1 MPAHNPV
8 GRVGPRLARVHATG
22 VCGDDHR
29 RRETAARRAHTEA
42 GAQLRYQAPAAGD
55 REARFLAPVPVKP
68 GGPRFVFY
76 DQMEIGRDDG
86 ERPEEPGVLLVPD
99 PTVSRVHCVL
109 TQDRE
114 GRCFVRDVSRNGT
127 RLDGRRLV
135 PNVENLWEEGQVIT
149 VGSLQLALLGEGSP
163 FRKQAS
169 TTGSTIPAPNQA
181 IVTVLVGDIRDYTVL
196 VRRSLSR
203 EVQHAV
209 SRTFEL
215 LSAEVVR
222 LGGTVKE
229 YQGDALLAFWEGDHS
244 GQQALK
250 ACRAALALD
259 ALARKLAADP
269 GHWPLTDFDL
279 HMDWALATGFVLID
293 SFGRGTPTGLSM
305 MGEPI
310 VRAFRIEK
318 FASPEAGRVLACAA
332 TEELAHERFA
342 FRDLGERLAKG
353 FDAPDHVHALLG
365 ERGAGP

>member
-1 MPAHNPV
+1 
-8 GRVGPRLARVHATG
+8 
-22 VCGDDHR
+22 
-29 RRETAARRAHTEA
+29 
-42 GAQLRYQAPAAGD
+42 
-55 REARFLAPVPVKP
+55 VPVRP

-76 DQMEIGRDDG
+76 DHLEIGRDDG
-86 ERPEEPGVLLVPD
+86 ERPEEPGLLLVPD
-99 PTVSRVHCVL
+99 PTVSRVHCVI

-135 PNVENLWEEGQVIT
+135 PNVENPWELGQVIT
-149 VGSLQLALLGEGSP
+149 VGGIQLALLGEGSP
-163 FRKQAS
+163 FRKS
-169 TTGSTIPAPNQA
+169 SPTTGSTIPAPNQA

-203 EVQHAV
+203 DVQHAV

-229 YQGDALLAFWEGDHS
+229 YQGDALLAFWEGDHL
-244 GQQALK
+244 GRQALA
-250 ACRAALALD
+250 ACDGALALD
-259 ALARKLAADP
+259 HLVRTLAADRR
-269 GHWPLTDFDL
+269 HWPLEDFVL
-279 HMDWALATGFVLID
+279 HMDWALATGIVLID

-318 FASPEAGRVLACAA
+318 FASEDSGSILACSA
-332 TEELAHERFA
+332 TEEFARERFA

-353 FDAPDHVHALLG
+353 FDAPDHVYSLLG
-365 ERGAGP
+365 QRGVGP

>member
-1 MPAHNPV
+1 LQGFTPLGYAV
-8 GRVGPRLARVHATG
+8 GIPRQ
-22 VCGDDHR
+22 R
-29 RRETAARRAHTEA
+29 RAAAARRAMTDPA
-42 GAQLRYQAPAAGD
+42 VQLRYRPPPPGD
-55 REARFLAPVPVKP
+55 RELRFLGPVPVKP
-68 GGPRFVFY
+68 GGPRYLFY
-76 DQMEIGRDDG
+76 EHLEIGRDDG

-109 TQDRE
+109 TQDRD

-135 PNVENLWEEGQVIT
+135 PNVENPIELGQVIQ
-149 VGSLQLALLGEGSP
+149 VGGHQLALLGEAP
-163 FRKQAS
+163 FRRAAP

-181 IVTVLVGDIRDYTVL
+181 IVTVLVGDIRDYTLL

-222 LGGTVKE
+222 QGGTVKE

-244 GQQALK
+244 GAQALK
-250 ACRAALALD
+250 ACKAALALD
-259 ALARKLAADP
+259 AVARQLGDDP
-269 GHWPLTDFDL
+269 AHWPLEDFPL
-279 HMDWALATGFVLID
+279 RMDWALATGFVLID

-318 FASPEAGRVLACAA
+318 FASDEDGRILACPA
-332 TEELAHERFA
+332 TEEFARETFA
-342 FRDLGERLAKG
+342 FRDLGLRLAKG

-365 ERGAGP
+365 ERGV

>member
-1 MPAHNPV
+1 V
-8 GRVGPRLARVHATG
+8 W
-22 VCGDDHR
+22 
-29 RRETAARRAHTEA
+29 
-42 GAQLRYQAPAAGD
+42 
-55 REARFLAPVPVKP
+55 P

-76 DQMEIGRDDG
+76 DRLEIGRDDG
-86 ERPEEPGVLLVPD
+86 ERPEEPALLLVPD
-99 PTVSRVHCVL
+99 PTVSRLHCVV

-135 PNVENLWEEGQVIT
+135 PNVENPCEIGQVIT
-149 VGSLQLALLGEGSP
+149 VGGISLALLGEGAP
-163 FRKQAS
+163 FRKGNP

-181 IVTVLVGDIRDYTVL
+181 IVTVLVGDIRDYTLL

-203 EVQHAV
+203 EVQQAV

-244 GQQALK
+244 GRQALA
-250 ACRAALALD
+250 ACHAALCLD
-259 ALARKLAADP
+259 ALVRHLAADRQ
-269 GHWPLTDFDL
+269 HWPLEDFPL
-279 HMDWALATGFVLID
+279 HMDWALATGIVLID
-293 SFGRGTPTGLSM
+293 SFGRGVPTGLSM
-305 MGEPI
+305 MGEPV

-318 FASPEAGRVLACAA
+318 FASEDSERILACSA
-332 TEELAHERFA
+332 TEELAGSRFA
-342 FRDLGERLAKG
+342 FRDLGERVAKG

-365 ERGAGP
+365 ERGGDD